1 MSVTVGSYQSSL
13 SIKKRRVETS
23 YFSFYIH
30 TMNNEIEF
38 KIDKWAKENLGD
50 DFEFREN
57 QLEVITKI
65 VKNCLDEN
73 GHQSHLVQAP
83 TGSGKSIILIVSACV
98 LAEEYDKESFLL
110 CSDLSLWKQYDDFI
124 DAHKTLKNK
133 IGRIRGQQSYVCQEN
148 NKDISK
154 AKCRLAKVSW
164 ATLFN
169 SSKAS
174 DKGYECATYC
184 PYVKA
189 RKQAMMSK
197 VTIMTYQMY
206 FRGVAG
212 RFDKAS
218 KYLWHVR
225 DVVFC
230 DECHNIPSLLQSAY
244 CPQLKSTDIDKYL
257 LMYRYGVSLS
267 GENLFKD
274 EWADEMT
281 SLATDISPS
290 SKELNTLLSD
300 TFNSIYDY
308 EGNEGTVV
316 CDNLRKWNQLISKF
330 DSLADKIQ
338 EKFSSVVNGRKYIS
352 PQEYEVYEA
361 TEWYKKNAM
370 MIQTFLAVVVG
381 EENVDYVVCTPSE
394 HTIEKFSTK
403 KGKMTKVHEKM
414 IDLQCAKEDYIAK
427 NFLLLGPEHVVMTS
441 ATIGDMDSFATNLG
455 IDGYEH
461 DNLSSLFNFSNSP
474 IYVLTRWKMSQKFKD
489 ESFPY
494 IQKATY
500 KLCNRY
506 SQKKGLIQTWT
517 YDLAKKIY
525 NEAPQALKDRML
537 LYNDAKEKRE
547 LIEYHKTT
555 DIPTILVGPTL
566 NEGIDLPGDECRF
579 IIMIKM
585 PFPYLGSKLVK
596 RKADLYDGWYQN
608 ETLRTVI
615 QSIGRG
621 VRYDGDWCQTYILDG
636 SFGFFYQQT
645 KDGIPLETKRRIK
658 FYS

>member
-1 MSVTVGSYQSSL
+1 
-13 SIKKRRVETS
+13 
-23 YFSFYIH
+23 
-30 TMNNEIEF
+30 MNNEIEF
-38 KIDKWAKENLGD
+38 KIDRWAKDNLGP

-57 QLEVITKI
+57 QLEVIAKI
-65 VKNCLDEN
+65 VKNCIEEN
-73 GHQSHLVQAP
+73 STQTHLVQAP

-98 LAEEYDKESFLL
+98 LAEEYGKESFLL

-124 DAHKTLKNK
+124 DSHKTLKHK

-148 NKDISK
+148 NKEISK

-169 SSKAS
+169 SDKAKE
-174 DKGYECATYC
+174 KGYECSAYC

-189 RKQAMMSK
+189 RRQAMQSK

-212 RFDKAS
+212 KFDKTA

-225 DVVFC
+225 DIVFC
-230 DECHNIPSLLQSAY
+230 DECHNISSLLQSAY
-244 CPQLKSTDIDKYL
+244 CPQLKSSDIDKYM
-257 LMYRYGVSLS
+257 LMWKYGISLTS
-267 GENLFKD
+267 ENLFHD
-274 EWADEMT
+274 EWSDEMT
-281 SLATDISPS
+281 SLATDIAPTE
-290 SKELNTLLSD
+290 KDLNTLLSD
-300 TFNSIYDY
+300 SFDSIYDY
-308 EGNEGTVV
+308 EGMEGTEV
-316 CDNLRKWNQLISKF
+316 CSKLREWNRLISKF
-330 DSLADKIQ
+330 DGLADKIQ
-338 EKFSSVVNGRKYIS
+338 EKFQAVVNSKKYIS

-370 MIQTFLAVVVG
+370 MIQSFLSVVVG
-381 EENVDYVVCTPSE
+381 EENAEYVVCSSSE

-403 KGKMTKVHEKM
+403 KGKMTKYKERT
-414 IDLQCAKEDYIAK
+414 IDLQCAKEDYIARC
-427 NFLLLGPEHVVMTS
+427 FLLTGPEHIIMTS
-441 ATIGDMDSFATNLG
+441 ATIGDMPSFAENLG
-455 IDGYEH
+455 IEYFLK
-461 DNLSSLFNFSNSP
+461 DNLPSLFDFHNSP
-474 IYVLTRWKMSQKFKD
+474 IYVLTRWKMSQKFKE
-489 ESFPY
+489 ESFPS

-500 KLCNRY
+500 ELCNRY
-506 SQKKGLIQTWT
+506 AQKKGIIQTWT
-517 YDLAKKIY
+517 YDIAKRIY
-525 NEAPQALKDRML
+525 DEAPYPLKDRML

-555 DIPTILVGPTL
+555 DMPTVLVGPTL

-579 IIMIKM
+579 IIMLKM

-608 ETLRTVI
+608 ETLRTVV

-636 SFGFFYQQT
+636 SFSYFYQQT
-645 KDGIPLETKRRIK
+645 KDGMPLDIKRRIK

>member
-1 MSVTVGSYQSSL
+1 MLLVELPLQLSY
-13 SIKKRRVETS
+13 VH
-23 YFSFYIH
+23 Y
-30 TMNNEIEF
+30 MNNEIEYN
-38 KIDKWAKENLGD
+38 ITRWAKANLGN

-65 VKNCLDEN
+65 VKNCLNED
-73 GHQSHLVQAP
+73 GKQSHLVQAP

-98 LAEEYDKESFLL
+98 LAELYEKESFLL

-124 DAHKTLKNK
+124 DSHSTLRKK

-148 NKDISK
+148 NKDIAK
-154 AKCRLAKVSW
+154 AKCRVGKVAW

-169 SSKAS
+169 NDKANS
-174 DKGYECATYC
+174 KGYGCAAYC

-189 RKQAMMSK
+189 RKQAMSAR

-212 RFDKAS
+212 SLDRENPWK
-218 KYLWHVR
+218 WHVR
-225 DVVFC
+225 DIIFC

-244 CPQLKSTDIDKYL
+244 CPQLKSSDIDKYM
-257 LMYRYGVSLS
+257 LMYNYSVSLS
-267 GENLFKD
+267 GSNLFKD
-274 EWADEMT
+274 DWSDEMA
-281 SLATDISPS
+281 SLATDISS
-290 SKELNTLLSD
+290 SSMSLHTLLLD
-300 TFNSIYDY
+300 AFNSIYEY
-308 EGNEGTVV
+308 EGNDGSEV
-316 CDNLRKWNQLISKF
+316 CDLLRNWNKIISRF
-330 DSLADKIQ
+330 DVIADNIQ
-338 EKFSSVVNGRKYIS
+338 DKFSSTINQKSSYIS

-361 TEWYKKNAM
+361 TEWYKKNAA
-370 MIQTFLAVVVG
+370 MIQTFLAVIG
-381 EENVDYVVCTPSE
+381 HDNSEYVVCTSSE

-403 KGKMTKVHEKM
+403 KGKVVKVKERT
-414 IDLQCAKEDYIAK
+414 IDMQCAREDYIAK
-427 NFLLLGPEHVVMTS
+427 NFLLLGPKNVVMTS
-441 ATIGDMDSFATNLG
+441 ATIGDMTSFAANIG
-455 IDGYEH
+455 IDTYEH
-461 DNLSSLFNFSNSP
+461 DNLPSLFDFCHSP
-474 IYVLTRWKMSQKFKD
+474 IYVLTRWKMSQKFKG

-500 KLCNRY
+500 ELCHRY
-506 SQKKGLIQTWT
+506 SEKKGIVQTWT
-517 YDLAKKIY
+517 YDLAKRIY
-525 NEAPQALKDRML
+525 DFAPADIQARML
-537 LYNDAKEKRE
+537 LYNDAKEKRD

-555 DIPTILVGPTL
+555 DMPTILVGPTL

-596 RKADLYDGWYQN
+596 KKAELYDGWYQN

-636 SFGFFYQQT
+636 SFGFFWQQT
-645 KDGIPLETKRRIK
+645 KDKFPLDMKRRIK
-658 FYS
+658 FYA